1 MSPPDDELDQYL
13 CRKFFPAINALITAG
28 ASGRIFNCV
37 SDWPG
42 SAHDNKIFKNSN
54 LFQELENG
62 WRPFKGAKI
71 LADSAFYR
79 QLLKLSASFLTF
91 GFHIPFFSS
100 VFNYS
105 LSIEFIQIF
114 KTDYFRCLYKLKLDF
129 KQLWL
134 RSSTAEG
141 LCALSECMV
150 YLS

>member
-42 SAHDNKIFKNSN
+42 SAHDCKIFKNSN

-71 LADSAFYR
+71 IADSAFYR
-79 QLLKLSASFLTF
+79 QLLKLSASLIAPIW
-91 GFHIPFFSS
+91 HLSNLLVSISS
-100 VFNYS
+100 
-105 LSIEFIQIF
+105 
-114 KTDYFRCLYKLKLDF
+114 
-129 KQLWL
+129 
-134 RSSTAEG
+134 
-141 LCALSECMV
+141 LCSV
-150 YLS
+150 